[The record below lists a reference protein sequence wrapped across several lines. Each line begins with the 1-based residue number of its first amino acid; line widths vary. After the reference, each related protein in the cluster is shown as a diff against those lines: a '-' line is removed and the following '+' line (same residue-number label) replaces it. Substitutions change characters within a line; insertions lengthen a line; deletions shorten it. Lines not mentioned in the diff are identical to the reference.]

1 MRRSSGRRAT
11 MFAGSQR
18 QGKTLQWIGLN
29 APTLPASPTAD
40 LTQGVWNY
48 DFSAMSP
55 QPTTPSRGGIVTV
68 RRIVGEI
75 FIYAAM
81 GDQELG
87 SIIND
92 SVTGFCIFLARRGFD
107 DTLAVNN
114 ATQMLP
120 FMEQTAQ
127 DDSRILFQR
136 RFAVGTIS
144 AGGVNS
150 QAMGITAITNAAG
163 GGPHFDVRVKRRYD
177 SSQYQL
183 FTGFAFAGVAT
194 QFLVSLHARLLYTA
208 DGHVG

>member
-1 MRRSSGRRAT
+1 

-29 APTLPASPTAD
+29 APTLPASPTVD
-40 LTQGVWNY
+40 LTQGIWNY

-55 QPTTPSRGGIVTV
+55 QPTTPARGGIVTV

-75 FIYAAM
+75 FIYALM
-81 GDQELG
+81 EDQALG
-87 SIIND
+87 SIINN
-92 SVTGFCIFLARRGFD
+92 SVTGFCLFLARRGFD
-107 DTLAVNN
+107 DALAVNN

-136 RFAVGTIS
+136 RYCVGTIS
-144 AGGVNS
+144 AGGANS
-150 QAMGITAITNAAG
+150 QIMGGVTTITNAAG

-177 SSQYQL
+177 ASQFQL
-183 FTGFAFAGVAT
+183 FTGFAFAGIAT
-194 QFLVSLHARLLYTA
+194 SFLVSLHGRLLYTA
-208 DGHVG
+208 DGHIG